1 MADGQRAGICHF
13 SSDWS
18 MFGVEQMG
26 QTRYLFFHHNGEQVR
41 RLIELKGHK
50 SRMIFLRS
58 EWGLDGVS
66 HYSYS
71 HDGIHFLPT
80 DGTDYRLQWGYYRGD
95 RLGMFTYN
103 NLGESGGVTFDVI
116 ENRNE

>member
-1 MADGQRAGICHF
+1 
-13 SSDWS
+13 
-18 MFGVEQMG
+18 MFGVEQIG
-26 QTRYLFFHHNGEQVR
+26 QIRFLIFQKKGEQSH
-41 RLIELKGHK
+41 RLAILRGHK

-71 HDGIHFLPT
+71 HDGIHFYPT
-80 DGTDYRLQWGYYRGD
+80 DGTDYQLQWGNYRGD

-103 NLGESGGVTFDVI
+103 SKGESGVVTFDVI
-116 ENRNE
+116 DNRYDLP